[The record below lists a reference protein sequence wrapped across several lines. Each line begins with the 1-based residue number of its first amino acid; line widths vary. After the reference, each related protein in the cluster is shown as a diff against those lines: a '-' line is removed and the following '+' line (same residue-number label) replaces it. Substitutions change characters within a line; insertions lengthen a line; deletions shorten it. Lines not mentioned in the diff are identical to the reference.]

1 MTPKAPATKYLPNS
15 SWLSSATA
23 GLKSVHGPERLLSF
37 KRGPVELEDGLS
49 LVDRTTSR
57 PGSVLVRCLV
67 EPGWLRIP
75 MMLGLWHR
83 LIVDSIEL
91 DTALAASS
99 WVMPPEAAIL
109 GRSPYNASTN
119 STCRGPRDPG
129 LGWHGCL
136 SSATAGLKSVHGP
149 ERLFSKLTTQ
159 RPKDV
164 FNLSPKIGDKLQG
177 VKYNIRNPKKFKNKK
192 PFTHFF

>member
-1 MTPKAPATKYLPNS
+1 VNHPVGMQDRWSPWLVMTPKAPATKYLPNS

-136 SSATAGLKSVHGP
+136 SSATAARRICQCMVQSGYSRSLLLKGRKMSSIYP
-149 ERLFSKLTTQ
+149 LK
-159 RPKDV
+159 
-164 FNLSPKIGDKLQG
+164 
-177 VKYNIRNPKKFKNKK
+177 
-192 PFTHFF
+192 